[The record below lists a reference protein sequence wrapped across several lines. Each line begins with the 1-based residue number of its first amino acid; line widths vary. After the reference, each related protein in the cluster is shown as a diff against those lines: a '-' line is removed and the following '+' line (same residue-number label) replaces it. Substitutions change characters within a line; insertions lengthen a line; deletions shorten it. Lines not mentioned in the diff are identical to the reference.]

1 MNSGTADGGGYI
13 GQGVWGGGTELQALR
28 ASLSPNLHVF
38 LNPEAVQTLFGD
50 FYGGVITQ
58 AQLIKSVAVGDCFN
72 QKPFWLSQTWSGEE
86 GVGEGPE
93 IPILNHVLSYPGKQR
108 PPLERRHSPK
118 SHLIH
123 LTRDTLTALP
133 TSVIP
138 RVLGALCQDRGQRPK
153 MYFLLLIQIT
163 RSR

>member
-13 GQGVWGGGTELQALR
+13 GQGVCGGGTELQALR

-58 AQLIKSVAVGDCFN
+58 AQLIKSVAVGDCFK

-86 GVGEGPE
+86 GVRGRTGNS
-93 IPILNHVLSYPGKQR
+93 NH
-108 PPLERRHSPK
+108 
-118 SHLIH
+118 
-123 LTRDTLTALP
+123 
-133 TSVIP
+133 
-138 RVLGALCQDRGQRPK
+138 
-153 MYFLLLIQIT
+153 
-163 RSR
+163 

>member
-1 MNSGTADGGGYI
+1 M
-13 GQGVWGGGTELQALR
+13 WGGGTELHALR

-58 AQLIKSVAVGDCFN
+58 AQLIKSVAVSDCFK
-72 QKPFWLSQTWSGEE
+72 QKPFWLSQTWSGE
-86 GVGEGPE
+86 GPE
-93 IPILNHVLSYPGKQR
+93 IPIINHVLSYPGKQR
-108 PPLERRHSPK
+108 PPLERRHFLK

-123 LTRDTLTALP
+123 LTRDTLTVLP
-133 TSVIP
+133 TSVIA

>member
-1 MNSGTADGGGYI
+1 MEGDIDRVCVGRHGTSRS
-13 GQGVWGGGTELQALR
+13 R

-38 LNPEAVQTLFGD
+38 NPEAVQTLFGD

-58 AQLIKSVAVGDCFN
+58 AQLVKSVAVGDCFK

-86 GVGEGPE
+86 GVRGRTEYP
-93 IPILNHVLSYPGKQR
+93 IPTMCLVTLASSAS
-108 PPLERRHSPK
+108 PLERRHSPK

-123 LTRDTLTALP
+123 LTRDLTVLP
-133 TSVIP
+133 TSVIA
-138 RVLGALCQDRGQRPK
+138 RVLGALCQDWGQRSK

-163 RSR
+163 RFVIKYQ